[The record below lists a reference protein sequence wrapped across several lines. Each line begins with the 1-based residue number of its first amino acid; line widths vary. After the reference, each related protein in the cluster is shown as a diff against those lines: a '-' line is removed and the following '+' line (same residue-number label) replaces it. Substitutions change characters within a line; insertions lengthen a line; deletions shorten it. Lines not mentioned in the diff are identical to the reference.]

1 MVRQPALGCQSVAVS
16 RFAPD
21 NRQNVATEGQYCEI
35 EPYQTSCPNACNAA
49 GHPPHTCTISSSPE
63 PAPEPVPEPVVPEDP
78 CDSSPCLH
86 EGACRANGDSY
97 ECSCVS
103 SWTGPTC
110 GDSDTAPE
118 PVSTDPCDGVT
129 CNGHG
134 SCVAVFGGAECQ
146 CAQGFS
152 NPDGNTLDCV
162 APPPPPPAD
171 PCDGVTCSGHGNC
184 LATDGVATCACTS
197 DGAYIYHHPEGN
209 PLDCVS
215 SSTPVGP
222 EPGPGTLPAR

>member
-1 MVRQPALGCQSVAVS
+1 MQSHPKVIPGNFLGHPMSDVCCQSCATASGQDALVGNCLETTCHAHGNCTLATGHCTCDPGWNPATACEE
-16 RFAPD
+16 RAP
-21 NRQNVATEGQYCEI
+21 
-35 EPYQTSCPNACNAA
+35 
-49 GHPPHTCTISSSPE
+49 PPP
-63 PAPEPVPEPVVPEDP
+63 P
-78 CDSSPCLH
+78 
-86 EGACRANGDSY
+86 
-97 ECSCVS
+97 
-103 SWTGPTC
+103 
-110 GDSDTAPE
+110 
-118 PVSTDPCDGVT
+118 TDPCDGVT
-129 CNGHG
+129 CDGHG
-134 SCVAVFGGAECQ
+134 SCLAVFGSATTAECN
-146 CAQGFS
+146 CEQGFS